1 MIIVDMDIPLGY
13 PGFMRSILNLLRSFW
28 LLLFPFLA
36 VLGYAAYVGG
46 TGGIPEEM
54 LCSDYHAVVRI
65 RYVIWSFA
73 LPLLVVGGLGVF
85 TTSGIVGPQC
95 FMAGLRFAL
104 GFNRKKTCS
113 LAAESLGK
121 AARVVT
127 WTGFWTGTVAALM
140 YWLFGPY
147 LESSMNYSIYRM
159 EHELSWWVSRAPVVG
174 LVLGRIM
181 LGSLADSAWIL
192 TGKTGKPAF
201 SFLHDLALFVVI
213 CFPGVSFYFMFA
225 HL

>member
-1 MIIVDMDIPLGY
+1 
-13 PGFMRSILNLLRSFW
+13 MRSILNLLRSFW
-28 LLLFPFLA
+28 LLLFPILA
-36 VLGYAAYVGG
+36 VLGYTACVGG
-46 TGGIPEEM
+46 TGGIPKEM
-54 LCSDYHAVVRI
+54 LFSDYHAVVKI
-65 RYVIWSFA
+65 RYVIWSFVV
-73 LPLLVVGGLGVF
+73 PLLVVGGCGLL
-85 TTSGIVGPQC
+85 TTSGIIGPRR

-104 GFNRKKTCS
+104 GSNRKETCS
-113 LAAESLGK
+113 LAADSLGR

-140 YWLFGPY
+140 YWLFGSH
-147 LESSMNYSIYRM
+147 LESTMLVNPYRM
-159 EHELSWWVSRAPVVG
+159 QHELSWLVSRAPVVG

-201 SFLHDLALFVVI
+201 SFFHDLALIVVI
-213 CFPGVSFYFMFA
+213 CFPGVSFYFMFS